1 MKKANRQAEI
11 KQLIEQ
17 HAVERQEDLGSLRV
31 EVGIQVTQ
39 ATISRDIKELKLIKV
54 PTADGGYRYSMPTK
68 KSENEDSQLKRAI
81 KTYLQELKKSDRF
94 VSLTMHPGHGPVV
107 AMLINRLDFPEVF
120 TAVGDDMTV
129 LVVCQSPL
137 AADQFVDLLKQMR

>member
-17 HAVERQEDLGSLRV
+17 HAVERQEDLVSLLG

-54 PTADGGYRYSMPTK
+54 PTADGRYSYSMTSK

-81 KTYLQELKKSDRF
+81 KTYLQELKKTDRL